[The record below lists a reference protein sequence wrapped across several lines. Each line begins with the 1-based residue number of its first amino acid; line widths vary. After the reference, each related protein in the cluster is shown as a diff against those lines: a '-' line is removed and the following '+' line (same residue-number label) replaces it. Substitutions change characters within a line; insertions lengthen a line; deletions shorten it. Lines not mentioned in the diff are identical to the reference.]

1 MKPMRLAILGLCLAF
16 ALTACSD
23 DDTPATTTPVPDP
36 VNALNGTGSGGAA
49 VVVMITAY
57 DAGGAENIDYIYDDD
72 LSVDCDAGWMAQGSL
87 CNLDPSSDDI
97 NQSIKMDSDS
107 GATWEN
113 DDPAV
118 TGVLVIDG
126 CSDGSCTSIKFS
138 EARIFQM
145 FSDGELTHAR
155 LAVHAEMGDT
165 PPAWDDAGWTVV
177 TSAFEPVGPGAT
189 ADEGV
194 TVTAPTVIELGAQ
207 DSRYVR
213 VEARND
219 KTRVETAYIEL
230 RSIKLF

>member
-1 MKPMRLAILGLCLAF
+1 MKSMRLAFLGLCLAF

-23 DDTPATTTPVPDP
+23 SDTPTTPTPGPAP
-36 VNALNGTGSGGAA
+36 VNVLNGTGSGGAA
-49 VVVMITAY
+49 VVVAITAY
-57 DAGGAENIDYIYDDD
+57 DAAGAENTNYIYDDD
-72 LSVDCDAGWMAQGSL
+72 LTVDCEHGWTAQGSL
-87 CNLDPSSDDI
+87 CNLDPSSNDI
-97 NQSIKMDSDS
+97 NQSIKMDVDS

-145 FSDGELTHAR
+145 VSDGELTHAR

-177 TSAFEPVGPGAT
+177 TSAFEAVGPGAT

-213 VEARND
+213 VETRND
-219 KTRVETAYIEL
+219 KTRAQQDYVEL